1 MSDYRIN
8 GKGVG
13 HSPDSFARTERY
25 TEFFDRIGSSS
36 NNIRIVNNFIS
47 QEDAESLIRLANIL
61 SPQDAPGQWNE
72 MIFSGPE
79 VSAILDKYK
88 EKTVNLINEKFNV
101 SSHFCGGSYL
111 VRWGIGKKMD
121 LHVDDLG
128 SGENH
133 LSAVLYLNEDY
144 DGGSIVFPTHNL
156 HIKPKKFE
164 LIIFPGNLNYAHEV
178 TEVISGTRFTV
189 PFWTEID

>member
-1 MSDYRIN
+1 MNDYRIN

-13 HSPDSFARTERY
+13 HSPDSFARTESY

-36 NNIRIVNNFIS
+36 NNIHVINNFIS
-47 QEDAESLIRLANIL
+47 QEDAESLINLTNRLN
-61 SPQDAPGQWNE
+61 PQDAPGQWSE

-79 VSAILDKYK
+79 VFEILDKYK
-88 EKTVNLINEKFNV
+88 EKTVNIINERFGVN
-101 SSHFCGGSYL
+101 SHFCGGSYL
-111 VRWGIGKKMD
+111 VKWGSGKKMD

-133 LSAVLYLNEDY
+133 LSAVLYINEDY
-144 DGGSIVFPTHNL
+144 SGGSIVFPTHNL
-156 HIKPKKFE
+156 HIKPKKFD